1 MADHLNYIG
10 IDPGFTGAVA
20 RFAVGPPLRLYVA
33 DIPVIGGRGRKR
45 QYDLEA
51 LVPIFK
57 RLQRLPATDIALEY
71 PSTRPGEG
79 AERSKRFGEGIGIL
93 RGIMAALG
101 IEPAL
106 VVPNLWKGRL
116 GLPGKTD
123 PEANKQAAALFDTYY
138 PEFTDL
144 IRGPRGGLKS
154 GRIDAALIAHWR
166 WVGSGYGMRAVIAK
180 FGKDS
185 PEAQMIALMGGRK
198 RKRHRYKG
206 GPI

>member
-10 IDPGFTGAVA
+10 IDPGFTGAIA
-20 RFAVGPPLRLYVA
+20 RFAVGPPLRLHVA
-33 DIPVIGGRGRKR
+33 DMPITGGQGRHR
-45 QYDLEA
+45 QYDLEE
-51 LVPIFK
+51 LVPMFK
-57 RLQRLPATDIALEY
+57 RLRRLPVSDIALEY

-79 AERSKRFGEGIGIL
+79 AERCKRFGEGIGVL

-101 IEPAL
+101 IKPAL
-106 VVPNLWKGRL
+106 VVPTLWKGRL

-123 PEANKQAAALFDTYY
+123 PEANRQAAALFDTYY

-166 WVGSGYGMRAVIAK
+166 WMGSAGGMRTVVER
-180 FGKDS
+180 FGRNS
-185 PEAQMIALMGGRK
+185 PEAQALALIGGRR
-198 RKRHRYKG
+198 RKGRKFKG